1 MAADPR
7 VPPSDPP
14 PPPPPPP
21 AGPKVG
27 PVPPPPP
34 AAPAVTDPEFARFLR
49 PQPPPE
55 VPPRSVYTPLP
66 GLLARSLLGD
76 RVIKS

>member
-1 MAADPR
+1 MAEDPR
-7 VPPSDPP
+7 DAPTDPH
-14 PPPPPPP
+14 
-21 AGPKVG
+21 A
-27 PVPPPPP
+27 P
-34 AAPAVTDPEFARFLR
+34 AAPAVTDPECARFLR

-55 VPPRSVYTPLP
+55 VPPRSVYAPLP

>member
-1 MAADPR
+1 MAEDPR

-14 PPPPPPP
+14 APDP
-21 AGPKVG
+21 AA
-27 PVPPPPP
+27 

-55 VPPRSVYTPLP
+55 VPPRALYTPLP

>member
-1 MAADPR
+1 MAEDPR
-7 VPPSDPP
+7 DRPSDPP
-14 PPPPPPP
+14 AL
-21 AGPKVG
+21 AGT
-27 PVPPPPP
+27 
-34 AAPAVTDPEFARFLR
+34 ATVTDPEFARFLR